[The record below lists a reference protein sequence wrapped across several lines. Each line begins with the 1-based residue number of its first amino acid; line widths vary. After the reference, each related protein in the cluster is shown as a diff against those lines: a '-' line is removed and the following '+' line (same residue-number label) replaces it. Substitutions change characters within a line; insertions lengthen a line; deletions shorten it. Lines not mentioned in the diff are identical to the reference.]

1 MEIQCSAC
9 GQPQTSAQCV
19 VKNGQFVLPCAACG
33 HEVVI
38 GPVPTREDHSG
49 REDVAAAQTAS
60 AEPALAEPAE
70 LKESRRAT
78 GLECP
83 KCRWPKDGWQRP
95 CPRCGLDPS
104 VADPD
109 KLDAWSNPLANHPLE
124 DELRRQWAEVSQ
136 DWSDEAAH
144 KQFIALCAAQRLLT
158 YAGACYR
165 DALASDPYNEKAHEY
180 RQKVIQAALA
190 EAGRFDEKFDRIR
203 ETSKRGLSTLMT
215 GALLILV
222 FAIAYYIITKSHHA
236 WQFDR

>member
-1 MEIQCSAC
+1 M
-9 GQPQTSAQCV
+9 T
-19 VKNGQFVLPCAACG
+19 
-33 HEVVI
+33 
-38 GPVPTREDHSG
+38 
-49 REDVAAAQTAS
+49 AAQPAPAKPTLV
-60 AEPALAEPAE
+60 EPTKM
-70 LKESRRAT
+70 KESNSAT
-78 GLECP
+78 GVECP
-83 KCRWPKDGWQRP
+83 KCRWPKDEWQLP

-109 KLDAWSNPLANHPLE
+109 KVDAWSNPLTGHPLE
-124 DELRRQWAEVSQ
+124 DELRGQWAHLSQ
-136 DWSDEAAH
+136 SWSDEAAH

-222 FAIAYYIITKSHHA
+222 FAIAYYILTKTHHA